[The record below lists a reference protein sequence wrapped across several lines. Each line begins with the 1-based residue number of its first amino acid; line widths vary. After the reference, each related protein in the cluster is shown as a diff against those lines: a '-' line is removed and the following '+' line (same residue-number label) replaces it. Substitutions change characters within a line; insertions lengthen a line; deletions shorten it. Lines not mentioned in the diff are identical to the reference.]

1 MHRAWMA
8 VHGSC
13 VRALKMRRRLQ
24 DKIANVT
31 DAELKDDKNMRAVI
45 RCAEFLV
52 NAVDAVIS
60 PLLAKA
66 LIEMP
71 MQLQSEQCS
80 DAKPYLQMILSLI
93 GVMDL
98 FLRKP
103 TQMAEALG
111 AFDSEHHIKPTWVER
126 ALGGFGLFSAA
137 GGGAVSSE
145 EREGEEFLRMVRDFR
160 HIGMAVSD
168 MIKVHE
174 TLQRIVRPV
183 REQMEEEGS
192 CPVCWAEA
200 KQCRH
205 ETDEP
210 CAECPVRRF
219 GCEHTMCS
227 KCSQRSDIASC
238 PMCGCEVLGVAVA
251 EQIKRK
257 CLDCWEE
264 VQPCRHENDEPCP
277 VRRFRCGHVMCRGCV
292 RRPLPSCPVCDAPC
306 IRRCLV

>member
-1 MHRAWMA
+1 MRRAWVP
-8 VHGSC
+8 VHNSC
-13 VRALKMRRRLQ
+13 VQALEMRERLQ

-45 RCAEFLV
+45 RCAGFLV
-52 NAVDAVIS
+52 NAAIVDA
-60 PLLAKA
+60 
-66 LIEMP
+66 LIVPVMV
-71 MQLQSEQCS
+71 LSFRRLSRSKRGRCA
-80 DAKPYLQMILSLI
+80 DAKPHLQAILSLTD
-93 GVMDL
+93 VMDL

-111 AFDSEHHIKPTWVER
+111 ASEHHIKPTWVER

-145 EREGEEFLRMVRDFR
+145 EREGEEFLRMMRRFQ
-160 HIGMAVSD
+160 HTGMAESD
-168 MIKVHE
+168 MIRVHE

-277 VRRFRCGHVMCRGCV
+277 VRRFRCGHVMCQECV
-292 RRPLPSCPVCDAPC
+292 RRPLPSCPVCDTPC
-306 IRRCLV
+306 VRRCLV